1 MNFLGKIISAI
12 VPAFSAAA
20 SGDLPSEASLIDV
33 RSAGE
38 FASGHIDGAISL
50 PLGSIGQT
58 IAGVVPDKA
67 SPIIVYCQSGAR
79 SSSAKNLLNSLGY
92 QQVFNG
98 GGVGG
103 LALRLGKPVRRG

>member
-12 VPAFSAAA
+12 VPAFGGVA
-20 SGDLPSEASLIDV
+20 SGALPSEASLIDV
-33 RSAGE
+33 RSTGE
-38 FASGHIDGAISL
+38 FTSGHIDGAISL

-58 IAGVVPDKA
+58 IGGVVPDKTR
-67 SPIIVYCQSGAR
+67 PIIVYCQSGAR

-103 LALRLGKPVRRG
+103 LALRLGKTVRRG